1 MEAIQFED
9 KLEPLGI
16 LAGALLVLM
25 GLGTL
30 VGQPWTTAS
39 GTVVLLIQLLGVV
52 LTIGIGVAV
61 AWLSYVEE

>member
-16 LAGALLVLM
+16 LTGAILVLM

-30 VGQPWTTAS
+30 VGQPWTTTGSAAVS
-39 GTVVLLIQLLGVV
+39 VLQLLGVG
-52 LTIGIGVAV
+52 LTVAIGVAL
-61 AWLSYVEE
+61 AWLSYVQE